1 MSYRIGFGIDFHQL
15 VEGRELWI
23 GGVNIEHNKGVLLFS
38 QSRQAAKKVRGWQMT
53 VDGKTLCPLLFSES
67 SCD

>member
-23 GGVNIEHNKGVLLFS
+23 GGVNIEHNKGALRSFAQDDKGRVGPINFS
-38 QSRQAAKKVRGWQMT
+38 
-53 VDGKTLCPLLFSES
+53 
-67 SCD
+67 